1 MATPVQQFIDRLT
14 PEARVLVIGG
24 LAVIAH
30 GYDRHTK
37 DADIWLEPLSSSE
50 EWAKLIEKA
59 SSSIPGTTIHR
70 LPGWM
75 MVQGAELVDAIE
87 ETGMVRVH
95 GLDRP
100 LDIFCS

>member
-37 DADIWLEPLSSSE
+37 DADIW
-50 EWAKLIEKA
+50 
-59 SSSIPGTTIHR
+59 
-70 LPGWM
+70 
-75 MVQGAELVDAIE
+75 Q
-87 ETGMVRVH
+87 
-95 GLDRP
+95 
-100 LDIFCS
+100 